1 MKERKGVSKHSLEYE
16 TIQDYL
22 NKNTDL
28 LEKYVRDNVSQEMLE
43 KWLTE
48 KRWKNNRNLAYAD
61 KSLIFDLKETE
72 EPDLI
77 GLFANNLT
85 TEIIFISTFLGKF
98 LHTFCDSHNADEKN
112 TLVLWYPKPKSFE
125 DEM

>member
-28 LEKYVRDNVSQEMLE
+28 LEKYVRDNVNQEMLE
-43 KWLTE
+43 KWLNE
-48 KRWKNNRNLAYAD
+48 KRGKNNRNLACAD
-61 KSLIFDLKETE
+61 KSLMLDLKEAE

-77 GLFANNLT
+77 G
-85 TEIIFISTFLGKF
+85 
-98 LHTFCDSHNADEKN
+98 
-112 TLVLWYPKPKSFE
+112 
-125 DEM
+125 

>member
-28 LEKYVRDNVSQEMLE
+28 LEKYIRENVSQEMLE
-43 KWLTE
+43 KWLND
-48 KRWKNNRNLAYAD
+48 KSGKNRRNLAYAD

-77 GLFANNLT
+77 G
-85 TEIIFISTFLGKF
+85 
-98 LHTFCDSHNADEKN
+98 
-112 TLVLWYPKPKSFE
+112 
-125 DEM
+125 

>member
-1 MKERKGVSKHSLEYE
+1 MLRFFYKCCGNKEKQRIQAKVRAGTPDKMKERKGVSRNSLEFE

-48 KRWKNNRNLAYAD
+48 KRGKNHRNLGCAD
-61 KSLIFDLKETE
+61 KSLILDLKETE
-72 EPDLI
+72 DQDLI
-77 GLFANNLT
+77 G
-85 TEIIFISTFLGKF
+85 
-98 LHTFCDSHNADEKN
+98 
-112 TLVLWYPKPKSFE
+112 
-125 DEM
+125 